1 LSNTGAPYAAE
12 ADPLFVRAG
21 ELQRAGD
28 FEAAAEAYARVA
40 ERAVTLNI
48 AANLAVCLTETARFA
63 EAERWLRL
71 ALENRPNL
79 PELHRLIGNLHQEQG
94 RVDLAERDYRAGLA
108 LKPDDDGLRLALG
121 GLLLSLGRFA
131 EGWPLMEARIAL
143 HPSVVPPIQVSFPE
157 WLGEPLAGRSIL
169 VWYEQ
174 GLGDQIQ
181 FARFAPALQ
190 AMGAEVTLVAP
201 PELAALFAGLG
212 VTVVEQGAPPAALPS
227 PDHWTLPLSIPGR
240 LGTTLATLPQPPYL
254 AAPPDRRAGWAG
266 HAPKGT
272 VGVAWR
278 GRSTHG
284 NDAHRSLAS
293 LETLAPLAAAG
304 ATLLDLSDPVG
315 DFADL
320 AAVVEGLDLV
330 VSVDTA
336 LAHLAGAL
344 GKPCWVL
351 LPWFRTDW
359 RWLAEG
365 EASPWY
371 PSIRLFR
378 QPALG
383 DWASPIAAL
392 ADAYAAQFGS

>member
-1 LSNTGAPYAAE
+1 MRLTQDNIEAEFMRAGALQQAGRAAE
-12 ADPLFVRAG
+12 AA
-21 ELQRAGD
+21 ELWA
-28 FEAAAEAYARVA
+28 EIVAAAPGSPEAR
-40 ERAVTLNI
+40 
-48 AANLAVCLTETARFA
+48 ANLGAVLTDLGRFA
-63 EAERWLRL
+63 EAEAELRRAGQMRPDAAWAHYHLARLFHLTRRW
-71 ALENRPNL
+71 
-79 PELHRLIGNLHQEQG
+79 
-94 RVDLAERDYRAGLA
+94 AEAEAAYRAALA
-108 LKPDDDGLRLALG
+108 RAPGDPKTRLALG
-121 GLLLSLGRFA
+121 QLYLTLGDYPR
-131 EGWPLMEARIAL
+131 GWPLYDARSEIPSQNAAKPAL
-143 HPSVVPPIQVSFPE
+143 PGE
-157 WLGEPLAGRSIL
+157 WAGEPLAGKRLLI
-169 VWYEQ
+169 WPEQ
-174 GLGDQIQ
+174 GFGDQIQ